1 MVGIFYNFKQP
12 SIGFIL
18 RHFADPAEIPLA
30 VSCFILAYY
39 FTAPFV
45 THTTADS
52 SYTGTQALSQ
62 TQLELHNMGGSAA
75 ENSAPSSA
83 VDFDTSPG
91 TPKQANCTSSPKL
104 LDRCLT
110 TDVESDL
117 EGSSWQ
123 PSDEQDDDAEWNE
136 SRSRRRPF
144 SSRQRTSSRQ
154 TTDGRASRTNKQSKE
169 LRNPDSLQRTVQ
181 KEDQNTGTTHAQLDD
196 SRCSSSDDYCWICH
210 KVGETISFLL
220 PVVSRWLFAVTVL
233 ECIILRVYAWIGSLK
248 PGSVRSAR
256 TYSYPSACGISSRIG
271 GMSPKNDY
279 NVCSVS
285 SSTGFPYSNGPIS
298 SGRPLRPVKKYSREP
313 LLSSC
318 PRQDD
323 SGTVSVL
330 AEHFREPVDTE
341 KVVGYSDLIAYPMD
355 LRTLYER
362 NKTGR
367 YASAQAF
374 LGDFRW
380 ILHDCTIFNG
390 NSFSYHAVLL
400 TSFLFL
406 HSLHKRA
413 PTASSLLTS
422 HARILDRACQRELA
436 LMKACPVCYE
446 NRMVA
451 MFLLPSTSTT
461 LPLLSANEWL
471 PTFVAGKAQSDS
483 ATRDDGAVDQSAVS
497 TDATNSENI
506 DPWWF
511 TKLCDQVHPLVWVRL
526 LHYPLWPGK
535 VMAVDGNN
543 LLVSFFGDYDVIVA
557 PTGSAQLHSIA
568 RAGRSLQYASESS
581 VTTPLESVGSL
592 SSTDSSKTPPQSV
605 LSSAIPAFTRSSK
618 CTDHS
623 SDVNYKRAVA
633 ELDYHVSLLQAHFPK
648 FKLPAVSLEFN
659 KGHVN
664 RFYKCC
670 SEIRDIGPS
679 PKKAKT
685 TSVVNTCS
693 QTTGSTIPL
702 ENNSQ
707 PGRVEKSG
715 AIGSYPEPLLT
726 RMADSLRGSLKNTSA
741 EERIN
746 KSSVLDPSTASP
758 MVESHAHQPDKS
770 ASHADVATISAPG
783 TQMDVSEDQ
792 LHGQSGVFE
801 HEVPTVLHPLPEN
814 SLSSPVSDGD
824 EVHVLFDKFRS
835 QINDT
840 LKSLEE
846 KWRMTR
852 ATVTTTGQQSNE
864 PPILSPVTTE
874 KQIQT
879 LQDDVT
885 EHGVGL
891 EAKQPVGPVEHEE
904 SRGTAPPVLTGF
916 QAVMMESEIHRLD
929 RENQRLNLLL
939 AFTRAEM
946 ALEMR
951 NRITEL
957 RRVWNFEISAI
968 LEAASKIW
976 EQDVIRIVDAVKRKQ
991 WCAYCG
997 RLAYY
1002 YCCWNT
1008 CYCNN
1013 VCQSKHWASH
1023 INVCVQARSKNK
1035 IPPNTASS
1043 RDVTDLQQLQ
1053 RQQQQNPLVSLTPTA
1068 AQTLPSS
1075 SQQTRWPKGVGP

>member
-1 MVGIFYNFKQP
+1 MANISEGSAASDYHSSELCADRLVIVLEAVEQSTANSKEVTLGAANLVPRCTDSNTPAKRCPIKANKKYYVEHTTQCLPPRADRHKPFYKRSDKPNHVTSAIAVHSIDTAPRINSDESFSAIYRVPSNNSKIVQLIALATVEAIAFRPRQP
-12 SIGFIL
+12 SL
-18 RHFADPAEIPLA
+18 
-30 VSCFILAYY
+30 
-39 FTAPFV
+39 V
-45 THTTADS
+45 TKGALDSAGVAMAHELQADS

-210 KVGETISFLL
+210 KVGETWFSKKFGDNRQIYCWETFRSR
-220 PVVSRWLFAVTVL
+220 PVQLAI
-233 ECIILRVYAWIGSLK
+233 C
-248 PGSVRSAR
+248 
-256 TYSYPSACGISSRIG
+256 SYLA
-271 GMSPKNDY
+271 
-279 NVCSVS
+279 
-285 SSTGFPYSNGPIS
+285 GFP
-298 SGRPLRPVKKYSREP
+298 
-313 LLSSC
+313 
-318 PRQDD
+318 
-323 SGTVSVL
+323 
-330 AEHFREPVDTE
+330 
-341 KVVGYSDLIAYPMD
+341 
-355 LRTLYER
+355 
-362 NKTGR
+362 TGNT
-367 YASAQAF
+367 A
-374 LGDFRW
+374 LD
-380 ILHDCTIFNG
+380 
-390 NSFSYHAVLL
+390 
-400 TSFLFL
+400 
-406 HSLHKRA
+406 
-413 PTASSLLTS
+413 ASSLLTS

-852 ATVTTTGQQSNE
+852 ATVTVYQLVYGFQSPSISPIPATTGQQSNE

>member
-1 MVGIFYNFKQP
+1 MANISEGSADSEYHSSELCADRLVIVLEAVEQSTANSKEVTLGAANLVPRCTDSNTPAKRRPLKANKKLSSNKRSQP
-12 SIGFIL
+12 MGDGDERRRNKKRSKWMI
-18 RHFADPAEIPLA
+18 PAYKDGSVA
-30 VSCFILAYY
+30 
-39 FTAPFV
+39 
-45 THTTADS
+45 TADS

-62 TQLELHNMGGSAA
+62 TQLGLNNVGDPAA
-75 ENSAPSSA
+75 ENFAPSSA

-91 TPKQANCTSSPKL
+91 TPKQINCTSSPKL
-104 LDRCLT
+104 LERSLT

-123 PSDEQDDDAEWNE
+123 PSDEQDNDAEWNE

-154 TTDGRASRTNKQSKE
+154 ATDSRASRSNKQLKE
-169 LRNPDSLQRTVQ
+169 IRNSSSLQKDDLT
-181 KEDQNTGTTHAQLDD
+181 TGTTHAQLDD
-196 SRCSSSDDYCWICH
+196 SRCTSSDDYCWICH
-210 KVGETISFLL
+210 KVGQMVICSYC
-220 PVVSRWLFAVTVL
+220 P
-233 ECIILRVYAWIGSLK
+233 RVYH
-248 PGSVRSAR
+248 P
-256 TYSYPSACGISSRIG
+256 ACLCMDRFPETWLCPECQDLLVSECVWYQQPNWR
-271 GMSPKNDY
+271 
-279 NVCSVS
+279 NVTQERVQRMLC
-285 SSTGFPYSNGPIS
+285 FLIN
-298 SGRPLRPVKKYSREP
+298 R
-313 LLSSC
+313 LSI
-318 PRQDD
+318 QQW
-323 SGTVSVL
+323 

-362 NKTGR
+362 NKAGR

-390 NSFSYHAVLL
+390 
-400 TSFLFL
+400 T
-406 HSLHKRA
+406 
-413 PTASSLLTS
+413 SSLLTS

-461 LPLLSANEWL
+461 LPLLTANEWL
-471 PTFVAGKAQSDS
+471 PTFVVGKVQSDS
-483 ATRDDGAVDQSAVS
+483 ATRDDGAVDQSAAS
-497 TDATNSENI
+497 TDATNSENV

-511 TKLCDQVHPLVWVRL
+511 TKLCNQVHPLVWVRL

-557 PTGSAQLHSIA
+557 PAGSAQLHSLA
-568 RAGRSLQYASESS
+568 RAGRSLHHASESS
-581 VTTPLESVGSL
+581 ATAPLESLGSP
-592 SSTDSSKTPPQSV
+592 SSVDSSRTPPQSV
-605 LSSAIPAFTRSSK
+605 LSSVIPTSTRFSK
-618 CTDHS
+618 STDHS
-623 SDVNYKRAVA
+623 SDANYKRAVA

-648 FKLPAVSLEFN
+648 FKLPAVSVEFN
-659 KGHVN
+659 RGHVN

-670 SEIRDIGPS
+670 SEIREIGPS
-679 PKKAKT
+679 SKKAKIN
-685 TSVVNTCS
+685 SVADTCS

-702 ENNSQ
+702 DNNSQ
-707 PGRVEKSG
+707 SGRVEKSG
-715 AIGSYPEPLLT
+715 AIGPYPEPLLT
-726 RMADSLRGSLKNTSA
+726 RMADSLRGSFKNTSA

-746 KSSVLDPSTASP
+746 KSSVLDPSTALL
-758 MVESHAHQPDKS
+758 MVESHAQQPGKS
-770 ASHADVATISAPG
+770 ASHTDVATTSASG
-783 TQMDVSEDQ
+783 TQMDVSEGQ
-792 LHGQSGVFE
+792 LPGQSGVFQ
-801 HEVPTVLHPLPEN
+801 HEVLTVLHPLPEN
-814 SLSSPVSDGD
+814 SLSSPASDGD
-824 EVHVLFDKFRS
+824 EVHRLFDKFRS
-835 QINDT
+835 QINET

-852 ATVTTTGQQSNE
+852 STVATTGQQSNE

-885 EHGVGL
+885 ERGVGR
-891 EAKQPVGPVEHEE
+891 EAKQPVGPVEQEE
-904 SRGTAPPVLTGF
+904 SHGTTPPALTGF

-1043 RDVTDLQQLQ
+1043 REVADLQQLQ
-1053 RQQQQNPLVSLTPTA
+1053 RQQQQNPLASLPQTA

-1075 SQQTRWPKGVGP
+1075 SQTRWPKGVGP